1 MKIIKKEKIQDQKV
15 YDIGLEQDHNFLI
28 KQGLFASNCF
38 NKSHSIAY
46 SLITYQTAWLKRYYP
61 AEFYA
66 ANLTS
71 VADNRNKTI
80 QFLSSCREED
90 ITILPPSI
98 QSSNLDYTTTPEGI
112 RFGLNAVKGIGASVI
127 NPIVA
132 ERSTNGKFTS
142 FYNFL
147 TRMQGKGVDKASIAT
162 LIECGAFS
170 ELVA

>member
-1 MKIIKKEKIQDQKV
+1 MKIIKKERVQDQTV
-15 YDIGLEQDHNFLI
+15 YDIGLERDHNFLI

-46 SLITYQTAWLKRYYP
+46 SIITYQTAWLKYYYP

-71 VADNRNKTI
+71 VADDRDKTI
-80 QFLSSCREED
+80 QFLAACKEEG

-112 RFGLNAVKGIGASVI
+112 RFGLNAIKGIGASVV
-127 NPIVA
+127 NPIVS
-132 ERSTNGKFTS
+132 ERETNGKFTS
-142 FYNFL
+142 FYNFMD
-147 TRMQGKGVDKASIAT
+147 RIKGKGVDKASIAT
-162 LIECGAFS
+162 LIECGAFGD
-170 ELVA
+170 LVA